1 MRFPLPKQEET
12 MSQPQQIT
20 QLDRLERMLSAILQ
34 ADNRLHWIGGYVYGR
49 TSNDDPFIILYPAA
63 PYLNNK
69 ICRVYPHDF
78 KKLPS
83 FIPTDEIPANTDANP
98 DKDKAIKK
106 GIFHACPMFQIVTYA
121 GKDTQMGPEVRFGD
135 VLIVTSKM
143 PEGMETAVPA
153 NGTAP
158 VAPPPPAAPPVT
170 VDQRGA
176 MSPQAQSERKPAKPQ
191 TPEWEFYEMVYQ
203 ANKAV
208 YPDAV
213 GVSKIAALINS
224 SWKFSKEDAI
234 NNAMSNALGTYART
248 RADLTTEKKVEA
260 RKAHTDALNK
270 AVADFDKFLVNAVW

>member
-1 MRFPLPKQEET
+1 MTRQDIAPIVKV
-12 MSQPQQIT
+12 
-20 QLDRLERMLSAILQ
+20 ERMLEALLKSG
-34 ADNRLHWIGGYVYGR
+34 NHLHWIGGYVYGR
-49 TSNDDPFIILYPAA
+49 TSNDEPFVILYPADPRLQEKA
-63 PYLNNK
+63 V
-69 ICRVYPHDF
+69 RVYPHDF
-78 KKLPS
+78 KKLPD
-83 FIPTDEIPANTDANP
+83 FIPTDNIEGETDANP
-98 DKDKAIKK
+98 SKDKAIKR
-106 GIFHACPMFQIVTYA
+106 GIYNVCPLFQIVTYD
-121 GKDTQMGPEVRFGD
+121 GKDTQMGPEKRFGH
-135 VLIVTSKM
+135 VLAITEKM
-143 PEGMETAVPA
+143 PEMPTAVPV

-158 VAPPPPAAPPVT
+158 VAPPVT
-170 VDQRGA
+170 TDQRGA

-260 RKAHTDALNK
+260 RKAHTDALSK
-270 AVADFDKFLVNAVW
+270 AIADFDKLLVNAVW